1 MQIRLSD
8 HFSFGRLLR
17 FTLPSIAMMILTS
30 LYSVADG
37 LFVSNMIG
45 DIGLSA
51 VNIMFPVAMLIS
63 AVGFMLGTGGSAV
76 VARTLG
82 EGRPDMANRFF
93 SMFVFAVILFGGIL
107 SAAGAAF
114 VEPIARL
121 AGASDILMDSC
132 VSYGRILFAGSLPF
146 MLQTSLQPFFVVA
159 EKPNMGLILS
169 IASGVT
175 NFAGDWVLI
184 QLLGLPGAA
193 WATVAGYCVGGII
206 PLVFFITHRSGLH
219 LTATGLYIREFLQA
233 CGNGASELMSNISSS
248 LVGILYNL
256 ELMRLVGERGVA
268 AHSVMMYVDFVF
280 IAAFLGFSIGSAPII
295 SYHFG
300 ANNHDELKNVFR
312 RSMFLIFIT
321 SGAMVVLSE
330 ALCRPLCA
338 AFVGYSPRPDAAH
351 RARLPPVRAV
361 LSVLR
366 RKHLCVGVLH
376 RAVQRRAERLH
387 LLPAFAA
394 AARRSG
400 PPASARA
407 RSGRRMARRCRG
419 RGSFR
424 RRLGGAPV
432 AAAHAVSLSL
442 RQHRTMKPDC
452 REAAQLKLTFP
463 TDIDILVTL

>member
-1 MQIRLSD
+1 MQIKLSD
-8 HFSFGRLLR
+8 HFTYAKLLR
-17 FTLPSIAMMILTS
+17 FTLPSIVMMIFTS
-30 LYSVADG
+30 LYSVVDG
-37 LFVSNMIG
+37 LLVSNLVG
-45 DIGLSA
+45 DAALSA

-82 EGRPDMANRFF
+82 EGKPELANRLF
-93 SMFVFAVILFGGIL
+93 SMFLFAVVLAGGVL
-107 SAAGAAF
+107 SVIGVAF
-114 VEPIARL
+114 VEPIARI
-121 AGASDILMDSC
+121 AGASDALIEPC
-132 VSYGRILFAGSLPF
+132 VSYGRILLAGSVPF

-312 RSMFLIFIT
+312 KSLLLVLLT
-321 SGAMVVLSE
+321 SAAMVVLSE
-330 ALCRPLCA
+330 GLSRPMCA
-338 AFVGYSPRPDAAH
+338 AFVGYSPELLQLTVH
-351 RARLPPVRAV
+351 GFRLFALCYVFCGINIYASSFFTALCNGA
-361 LSVLR
+361 LSALISFLR
-366 RKHLCVGVLH
+366 SLLLRGGLVI
-376 RAVQRRAERLH
+376 
-387 LLPAFAA
+387 LLPLVLDLDGVWLAV
-394 AARRSG
+394 
-400 PPASARA
+400 
-407 RSGRRMARRCRG
+407 
-419 RGSFR
+419 
-424 RRLGGAPV
+424 V
-432 AAAHAVSLSL
+432 AAEGLAAVVSVILL
-442 RQHRTMKPDC
+442 WRQRT
-452 REAAQLKLTFP
+452 RYHYL
-463 TDIDILVTL
+463 